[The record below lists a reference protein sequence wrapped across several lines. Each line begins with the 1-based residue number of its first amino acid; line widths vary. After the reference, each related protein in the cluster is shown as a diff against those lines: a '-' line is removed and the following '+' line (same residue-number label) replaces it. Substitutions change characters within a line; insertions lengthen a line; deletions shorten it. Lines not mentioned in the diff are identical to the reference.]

1 MPHDSKVLFL
11 AAVPA
16 GALLLLCVML
26 SCLAP
31 GRARLKKEQP
41 LGHEVHGVESTLKR
55 IGRNIHDLRV
65 FSENESESRSVMS
78 DILRPHRL
86 YSPWNSP
93 GQNTG
98 VDSCSLL
105 QGIFPDFRP
114 GIKPRSPELQV
125 DSLPAKPD

>member
-55 IGRNIHDLRV
+55 IGRNIHGLRV

-86 YSPWNSP
+86 YSPWNST
-93 GQNTG
+93 GQNTRVG
-98 VDSCSLL
+98 SLSLL
-105 QGIFPDFRP
+105 
-114 GIKPRSPELQV
+114 
-125 DSLPAKPD
+125 